1 MNKNNKSHIIAYAAA
16 LILIGAAVVISIC
29 IGKYPISV
37 EQIIAIILN
46 KQVPALTRSVFLTL
60 RVPRTLMAVVAGIG
74 LGVSGSVY
82 QTVFKNPLA
91 SPDIIGISNGANL
104 GAAAAIVLIG
114 SGTYYYVA
122 GGAFL
127 GSILAVA
134 MVFGLAQMTKV
145 SNTATFVLA
154 GIVINQFAR
163 AMIMIFK
170 YFSDSDQQLASIE
183 YWTMGSLSSITMN
196 KLIAVFPVFAV
207 SMVGLILMRRYIS
220 MMALDDDECRAL
232 GVSLKSVRFTILGL
246 TTLIVASV
254 VSVTGMITFVG
265 LISPHI
271 ARLVLKRNSFST
283 CIYSGLCG
291 AFILLV
297 SDMFARSLYYA
308 ELPISI
314 LTTFVGIPFLI
325 YFMCNKGGRA

>member
-1 MNKNNKSHIIAYAAA
+1 MKKYYKSHLIAYAAA
-16 LILIGAAVVISIC
+16 LILIGAAAVISIC

-37 EQIIAIILN
+37 NQIIAIALN
-46 KQVPALTRSVFLTL
+46 KQVPDLTRSVFLTL
-60 RVPRTLMAVVAGIG
+60 RVPRTIMAVVAGIG

-82 QTVFKNPLA
+82 QTIFKNPLA

-104 GAAAAIVLIG
+104 GAAAAIVFIG
-114 SGTYYYVA
+114 SGTYYHVA

-134 MVFGLAQMTKV
+134 MVFSLARITKV
-145 SNTATFVLA
+145 NNTATFVLA

-163 AMIMIFK
+163 AMIMILK
-170 YFSDSDQQLASIE
+170 YFSDTDQQLAAIE
-183 YWTMGSLSSITMN
+183 YWTMGSLSSITMS
-196 KLIAVFPVFAV
+196 KLIAVLPAFCAA
-207 SMVGLILMRRYIS
+207 MAGLILMRRHVS

-232 GVSLKSVRFTILGL
+232 GVRLKSVRFIILGL
-246 TTLIVASV
+246 TTLIVASI

-265 LISPHI
+265 LIAPHI
-271 ARLVLKRNSFST
+271 ARLVLKRNSFSS

-291 AFILLV
+291 ALILLV
-297 SDMFARSLYYA
+297 ADMLARSLYYA

-314 LTTFVGIPFLI
+314 LTTFVGIPFLV
-325 YFMCNKGGRA
+325 YLMCSRGGRA